1 MQDTF
6 RRIAQKISKLVGS
19 SYTFILAVLVIAL
32 WAVSGPAFNYS
43 NTWQL
48 FINTTTTV
56 LTFLMVFLIQ
66 NTQNRDAHA
75 LHLKLDELI
84 RASKSA
90 RNQLL
95 DIEDME
101 DEELDMLA
109 EEFKMLREQY
119 HTHHE
124 VVQRER
130 QKRGRGQ

>member
-19 SYTFILAVLVIAL
+19 SYTFILAVLVITL

-90 RNQLL
+90 RNKLL

-109 EEFKMLREQY
+109 EEFKKLREQY
-119 HTHHE
+119 
-124 VVQRER
+124 R
-130 QKRGRGQ
+130 QKHQAIEEERSRRSRS